1 MQQDPLTMCR
11 KLPERRVKRGET
23 LIEENVRTEQL
34 FVLKQGAFDI
44 QRGGTR
50 LVQVR
55 KPGAFLGEISAVMGS
70 TPTATVVAAED
81 SVVHVVEAASKAV
94 RSDPELTLAIAQML
108 AQRLSA
114 MSAYLVNL
122 KQQYAGSNTH
132 LAVMDQ
138 VLSNLM
144 VASPDPLPPGS
155 ERDDVPAY

>member
-1 MQQDPLTMCR
+1 MQDPLAMCS
-11 KLPERRVKRGET
+11 KLPERRVARGEA
-23 LIEENVRTEQL
+23 LIEEGVRTEQL
-34 FVLKQGAFDI
+34 FVLRQGAFDI

-70 TPTATVVAAED
+70 MPTATVVAAED
-81 SVVHVVEAASKAV
+81 SVVHVVESASKAV

-122 KQQYAGSNTH
+122 KQQYAGTNTH

-144 VASPDPLPPGS
+144 VANPDPVPPGS
-155 ERDDVPAY
+155 EREDVPDY